1 MLEIKGKTGGG
12 EGKQVV
18 HSMCCHQLPQHT
30 CSEKPSWA
38 FLRGLWLLQH
48 PSVVAHKAIKVVFGL
63 FPGSQLCH

>member
-12 EGKQVV
+12 EEKQVV

-48 PSVVAHKAIKVVFGL
+48 PSVVAHKAIKVVFEL
-63 FPGSQLCH
+63 FSGSQLCH